1 MRIFPTYFGL
11 DAHFCINE
19 RKQQIKTIYTLY
31 VDFFTLFY
39 DSIEDSERKKMQKA
53 LIVEAMQ

>member
-1 MRIFPTYFGL
+1 MLT
-11 DAHFCINE
+11 
-19 RKQQIKTIYTLY
+19 
-31 VDFFTLFY
+31 FFTLFY